1 MYRYTRDHVWI
12 LLENGRAR
20 IGLSDFAQKEL
31 GDMAYIE
38 LPEVGRTVSRGD
50 ALCSIDSLKS
60 ASEIYAPVSGTVI
73 ETNQALAAETG
84 CALVNSDPLG
94 AGWIAVIQVSDA
106 SEIDGL
112 LSESQYADYVR
123 GN

>member
-1 MYRYTRDHVWI
+1 MYRYTRDHVWV
-12 LLENGRAR
+12 LSENGRAR

-31 GDMAYIE
+31 GDVAYIE
-38 LPEVGRTVSRGD
+38 LPEVGRAVSRGD

-73 ETNQALAAETG
+73 ETNRALAAEAG

-94 AGWIAVIQVSDA
+94 AGWIAVIQLSDA

-112 LSESQYADYVR
+112 LSEPQYADYVR
-123 GN
+123 GD

>member
-1 MYRYTRDHVWI
+1 MYRYTRDHVWV
-12 LLENGRAR
+12 LSENGRAR

-31 GDMAYIE
+31 GDVAYIE
-38 LPEVGRTVSRGD
+38 LPEVGRAVSRGD

-73 ETNQALAAETG
+73 ETNNALAVEAG

-94 AGWIAVIQVSDA
+94 AGWIAVIQMSDA

-123 GN
+123 GD